1 MTLYSLNPKNL
12 DELFENKNFLV
23 LNSHLS
29 ETKQNELLVRVQ
41 DFFKENKEFDSPVI
55 LVPTSGTQSFYLK
68 LVLLKIQALLNSAK
82 CVGSFFN
89 FSRNENWLL
98 TLPLFHVGGLGIVAR
113 AYEFQQ
119 NVFHLDKWSLSLF
132 YETLYKNNIHLTS
145 LVPTQIFDIVNQ
157 KLKAPKHLRLVF
169 VGGGSLSES
178 LFVAA
183 KSLDWPIVKT
193 FGMTETASM
202 VATSDQTDDSY
213 SGLPGCQFKISKENN
228 LMIQCDSL
236 FSGYLSEQGSDKKF
250 IFTPPKIV
258 NNFWISE
265 DLAESKEGLFFL
277 KGREKDLIKIKGELV
292 NLFSLRSLL
301 LQEMEAQQVRVEMTI
316 ISIPDL
322 RNENKLVLIISQESL
337 NPFLESSSALNN
349 FVSEK
354 IIPRIQEFNKKL
366 LPFEQIKLYFII
378 DFIPRTDL
386 GKIKYSE
393 LCSLKNMEVINE
405 NRKPILE

>member
-12 DELFENKNFLV
+12 DELFEDKNYLV

-29 ETKQNELLVRVQ
+29 ESKQNEILNRVQ
-41 DFFKENKEFDSPVI
+41 AFFKENQKIDSPVI

-68 LVLLKIQALLNSAK
+68 LVLLKKQALLNSAK
-82 CVGSFFN
+82 RVGNFFN
-89 FSRNENWLL
+89 FSTNENWLL
-98 TLPLFHVGGLGIVAR
+98 TLPLFHVGGLGIIAR

-119 NVFHLDKWSLSLF
+119 NIFHLDKWNLSHF
-132 YETLYKNNIHLTS
+132 YETLHKNDIHLTS

-178 LFVAA
+178 LFVGA

-193 FGMTETASM
+193 YGMTETASM
-202 VATSDQTDDSY
+202 VAIGVQSDSSY
-213 SGLPGCQFKISKENN
+213 SCLPGCQFKISKENN

-250 IFTPPKIV
+250 IFNPPKMI

-265 DLAESKEGLFFL
+265 DLAETKEGSFFL
-277 KGREKDLIKIKGELV
+277 KGREKDVIKIKGELV

-301 LQEMEAQQVRVEMTI
+301 LQEMQAQQVSVEMTI
-316 ISIPDL
+316 ISVPDL
-322 RNENKLVLIISQESL
+322 RSENKLVLIISQESL
-337 NPFLESSSALNN
+337 NPVLDSS
-349 FVSEK
+349 FVSKK
-354 IIPRIQEFNKKL
+354 IIPGILEFNEKL
-366 LPFEQIKLYFII
+366 LPFERIKYYFII
-378 DFIPRTDL
+378 DFIPKTEL
-386 GKIKYSE
+386 GKIKYSQ

-405 NRKPILE
+405 NRKAILE